1 MSSGFGL
8 ASSILERVSQ
18 AGWSVG
24 AHIEKGIFYGPPK
37 INRSDIWAQ
46 EAYAGN
52 NGISEIKS
60 LTGQIKRSN
69 QVNDY
74 ADNYYIMQWQY
85 TPVGD
90 PIQSV
95 AVFESNPT
103 LYYYGLNYM
112 TPEVFPTVILH
123 AALGAFRT
131 DQITEKYRDMT
142 MQVFVCALNLYMVSQ
157 NCNVSHA
164 KNPLVKPPMHQAWLM
179 LLGVSNLH
187 RNDLMVFYLRM
198 EQYWMLY
205 RLAFAS
211 QRQAAQAY
219 NVYK

>member
-1 MSSGFGL
+1 MSSGCGL

-24 AHIEKGIFYGPPK
+24 AHIEKGIFYGPPT

-103 LYYYGLNYM
+103 LCYYGLNYM

-123 AALGAFRT
+123 DVLGAFRT
-131 DQITEKYRDMT
+131 DQITEKYHDTT
-142 MQVFVCALNLYMVSQ
+142 MQEFVCALNLYMVSQ

-164 KNPLVKPPMHQAWLM
+164 KDPLVKPPNASSMAAAAGGKKPSSEQFNG
-179 LLGVSNLH
+179 LLFVNGTVLDAVPPGFCFSEAGCSGL
-187 RNDLMVFYLRM
+187 
-198 EQYWMLY
+198 
-205 RLAFAS
+205 
-211 QRQAAQAY
+211 
-219 NVYK
+219 

>member
-1 MSSGFGL
+1 MSSGCGL
-8 ASSILERVSQ
+8 ASSLLERVSQ
-18 AGWSVG
+18 AGWRVG
-24 AHIEKGIFYGPPK
+24 AHIEKGIFYGPPT

-46 EAYAGN
+46 EAMPGTMA
-52 NGISEIKS
+52 SS
-60 LTGQIKRSN
+60 RSKC
-69 QVNDY
+69 
-74 ADNYYIMQWQY
+74 

-123 AALGAFRT
+123 DVLGAFRT
-131 DQITEKYRDMT
+131 DQITEKYHDTT

-164 KNPLVKPPMHQAWLM
+164 KKPLVKPPNASSMAAAAGGKKPSSERFNG
-179 LLGVSNLH
+179 LLFVNGTVLDAVPPGFCFSEAGCSGL
-187 RNDLMVFYLRM
+187 
-198 EQYWMLY
+198 
-205 RLAFAS
+205 
-211 QRQAAQAY
+211 
-219 NVYK
+219 